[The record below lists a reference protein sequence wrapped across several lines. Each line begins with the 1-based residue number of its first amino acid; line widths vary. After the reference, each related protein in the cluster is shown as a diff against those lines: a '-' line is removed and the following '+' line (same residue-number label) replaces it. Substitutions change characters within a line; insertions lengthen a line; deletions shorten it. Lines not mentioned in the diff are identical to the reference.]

1 MKNKKPLFIVLI
13 VLGSLVALLALVL
26 GGAIGYFKLPVTS
39 YYAASEKAFVIPD
52 IMRGYVPQGMH
63 YCEDE
68 EILLLSGYRSDGAAS
83 PVYVLEAG
91 DEEFGKLLQK
101 VTLKNED
108 GTDFVGH
115 GGGIAKYGDFVYVA
129 GDEAILYVY
138 SFADIMA
145 AEQNGSVSCKGSIS
159 LKMSD
164 EDYLIPAF
172 VTVYKDTLV
181 LGEFYR
187 EEVYPTPE
195 AHHMTTKAGDAHYAI
210 AVRYT
215 LSADAE
221 FGIANQP
228 TVAYSLPSQVQ
239 GMTFSP
245 DGERV
250 YLSTSW
256 GLSFSHILE
265 YDMTAL
271 EKQGEIT
278 VLGKTVPLYAMDS
291 ASLVKDHKIAPMS
304 EEMAFV
310 DGKLYVLSES
320 ASSKY
325 IFGRLTGGKW
335 CYATD
340 MEKMK

>member
-1 MKNKKPLFIVLI
+1 MKNKKPLVIILI
-13 VLGSLVALLALVL
+13 ALGSLVALLALVL
-26 GGAIGYFKLPVTS
+26 VGAIGYFKLPVAV
-39 YYAASEKAFVIPD
+39 YYGASDKAFVIPD
-52 IMRGYVPQGMH
+52 IMEGYVPQGMH
-63 YCEDE
+63 YCEQE
-68 EILLLSGYRSDGAAS
+68 EVLLLSGYRSDGAAS
-83 PVYVLEAG
+83 PIYVVEAG
-91 DEEFGKLLQK
+91 EQDHGKLLQK

-145 AEQNGSVSCKGSIS
+145 AEQGGSVTCKGSIS
-159 LKMSD
+159 LKVAE

-172 VTVYKDTLV
+172 VTVYQDTLV

-195 AHHMTTKAGDAHYAI
+195 SHHMTTKAGDEHYAL
-210 AVRYT
+210 AVRFK

-221 FGIANQP
+221 FGIVTEP
-228 TVAYSLPSQVQ
+228 TVAFSLPAQVQ
-239 GMTFSP
+239 GLTFTE
-245 DGERV
+245 DGQRV

-256 GLSFSHILE
+256 GLSFSHIME
-265 YDMTAL
+265 YDMTKL
-271 EKQGEIT
+271 QREGDIT
-278 VLGKTVPLYAMDS
+278 VLGKQVPLYSMDS
-291 ASLVKDHKIAPMS
+291 ASLIMNHKIAPMS
-304 EEMAFV
+304 EEMAIV